1 MGILSGLLGNASEV
15 DIEELENEFEN
26 ILASEEAIQKAYKVI
41 RDLFVFTDKRLVLV
55 DRQGLTGKK
64 VTYHSIPYKSISQ
77 FAVETA
83 GTFDSD
89 SELKIWI
96 SSNST
101 PAISKEFKKGTDIVG
116 IQQALAEFMLM

>member
-15 DIEELENEFEN
+15 DIEKLENEFEN
-26 ILASEEAIQKAYKVI
+26 ILASGEAIQKAYKVI

-64 VTYHSIPYKSISQ
+64 VAYHSIPYKSISQ

-89 SELKIWI
+89 AELKIWI

-101 PAISKEFKKGTDIVG
+101 PAIIKEFKKGTDIVG
-116 IQQALAEFMLM
+116 IQQALAEFMLK